1 MPRNYIRKTTRQN
14 WSETSMQSALDAVKD
29 GMAFK
34 TASRQFSVPL
44 MALKRRTKGK
54 NKLAMGAVKV
64 LGSKQTVFT
73 TEQEA
78 ELVKHIKD
86 MEIRMYG
93 MFSSKREKA
102 GIEWLKGFRKR
113 HPDITLRAPES
124 TSAARA
130 PERGDTTT
138 AVVCGSATGN
148 FIPPMFIFRKVR
160 MKMELMDGA
169 PPGSA
174 YACNTTGWMKL
185 GVFEQWF
192 DHFLTHVKPSKDD
205 PAMLILDGHLSHT
218 KNLNVVLKAR
228 EKHVLIICLP
238 PHCTHKLQPLDVA
251 VMYPLSIY
259 YNQALEKWMNNNPG
273 RVVTVFQVAK
283 IFGEAY
289 LKAATPSNIVSGFL
303 KCGIQPINQDVFS
316 DVDYVAAETTE
327 VEADT
332 DIADSGDSSHSVSV
346 LPLSTSTEA
355 MQTSDVSQV
364 LIPMETDEA
373 YAIPRNEPA
382 TPCLTNESSPRQT
395 EDSSAVLSVMPPLPC
410 PPLESNATVQSSLCE
425 SPPRQTENSTAS
437 LSVKPP
443 ALCPPKESRP
453 TVQPSSQTEDST
465 ALLPIMP
472 PLTCSPKE
480 SNATGQL
487 SSCESSIS
495 AMTPLPVASVDL
507 PSTSFGCFAPRD
519 ILPFPKIEGKRSKII
534 RKKVDTSILTSTPYK
549 TYLEEEMEKKRVME
563 EKQKARKEKKAN
575 KAKKSKEKQVKREKM
590 QDRQEKIK
598 NKHESES
605 SGDEDDTECMFC
617 TQPYSN
623 DVLGEGWVRCVSCL
637 NWGHEECAGIDSD
650 DFDNFTCDICV
661 TVKGI
666 ILYMFLLDVP
676 CPKAVLIYNK
686 YMGGVDLLDAML
698 GFYRIKI
705 RSNKWYHRLF
715 FHFIDLC
722 CINSWLLWRR
732 VMKQKGEDIYI
743 PLLDFKLVIADVLM
757 HRDSKVYT
765 PTTRKRGRPLNED
778 VEAIKKGRSRRRIEL
793 PSIEIAGD
801 GFNHWPNLKTDHQ
814 NGRMQAEIP
823 SDVRKVWLLSL
834 FQQRSQL
841 F

>member
-1 MPRNYIRKTTRQN
+1 MPRNYIIKTTRQN
-14 WSETSMQSALDAVKD
+14 WSETSMQLALDAVKD

-54 NKLAMGAVKV
+54 NKLAVGAVKV

-93 MFSSKREKA
+93 LTKTEILSLAYQLAEKNKIKHPFSSKREKA

-130 PERGDTTT
+130 RAFNKPVVDKKNSILKDTQAKHSFPPYRIFNVDETSLCTVPTKNTKVFAQTGRKQMARVTSAERGDTTT

-148 FIPPMFIFRKVR
+148 FIPPMFIFRRVR

-205 PAMLILDGHLSHT
+205 PAMLMLDGHLSHT

-228 EKHVLIICLP
+228 EKHVLIMCLP

-289 LKAATPSNIVSGFL
+289 LKAATPSNIISGFL

-332 DIADSGDSSHSVSV
+332 DIADSDDSSHSVSV

-382 TPCLTNESSPRQT
+382 TPCPTNESSPRQT

-437 LSVKPP
+437 LPVKPP
-443 ALCPPKESRP
+443 APCPPKESRP
-453 TVQPSSQTEDST
+453 TVQSSSQTEDST

-534 RKKVDTSILTSTPYK
+534 RKKVDTSILTSTP
-549 TYLEEEMEKKRVME
+549 
-563 EKQKARKEKKAN
+563 
-575 KAKKSKEKQVKREKM
+575 
-590 QDRQEKIK
+590 
-598 NKHESES
+598 
-605 SGDEDDTECMFC
+605 
-617 TQPYSN
+617 
-623 DVLGEGWVRCVSCL
+623 
-637 NWGHEECAGIDSD
+637 
-650 DFDNFTCDICV
+650 
-661 TVKGI
+661 
-666 ILYMFLLDVP
+666 
-676 CPKAVLIYNK
+676 
-686 YMGGVDLLDAML
+686 
-698 GFYRIKI
+698 
-705 RSNKWYHRLF
+705 
-715 FHFIDLC
+715 
-722 CINSWLLWRR
+722 
-732 VMKQKGEDIYI
+732 
-743 PLLDFKLVIADVLM
+743 
-757 HRDSKVYT
+757 
-765 PTTRKRGRPLNED
+765 
-778 VEAIKKGRSRRRIEL
+778 
-793 PSIEIAGD
+793 
-801 GFNHWPNLKTDHQ
+801 
-814 NGRMQAEIP
+814 
-823 SDVRKVWLLSL
+823 
-834 FQQRSQL
+834 
-841 F
+841 